1 MFIVAHDWYIYHSV
15 PVKRPEKFWYYSLQ
29 IGSMF
34 FLSQMVIVA
43 ADISI
48 GYGTIDWWRSVKDG
62 SQVLG
67 FRKGD
72 LQLQPEIKGKG
83 FWSLLK
89 IPVVQWYIFGFF
101 YTICNF
107 FNLLF
112 LSQPK
117 KLSTASV
124 SHYIVHL
131 AICLG
136 AFWVLYQYDFSNKA
150 CFWILIGTIAIV
162 VVLWQRREW
171 ITNSGKISFTPSLG
185 KKLKASIRIRFSGGK
200 DALKSVN
207 SIKIPDEI
215 SDISSEEILKKI
227 KIVQTF
233 LNDSGDIKAQL
244 KNDNPGHDTFID
256 GLDKTKGADNYKK
269 ALADLFK

>member
-1 MFIVAHDWYIYHSV
+1 
-15 PVKRPEKFWYYSLQ
+15 
-29 IGSMF
+29 MF